1 MKILIMTIFGKIKN
15 YKTMKKLLLL
25 LMIVPMFGF
34 GQSYATVKF
43 ISSETIINPEEEV
56 GEYVEGKI
64 KLLFEE
70 YECSPE
76 CQSVGKLILYYEA
89 VFGEGSFPFFRN
101 DLEIKSKSKYSTEYL
116 FEITYEGD
124 KFIEIHF

>member
-1 MKILIMTIFGKIKN
+1 
-15 YKTMKKLLLL
+15 MKKLLLIL
-25 LMIVPMFGF
+25 LCLPFIGF

-43 ISSETIINPEEEV
+43 ISAETITNPEEV

-76 CQSVGKLILYYEA
+76 CQSVGKLILYYETS
-89 VFGEGSFPFFRN
+89 FGEGSFPFFRN
-101 DLEIKSKSKYSTEYL
+101 NLEIRSKSKYSSEYL
-116 FEITYEGD
+116 FEITYED
-124 KFIEIHF
+124 NKFIGIQF